1 MSQRTIAIA
10 ASAAALVALTG
21 VAVASP
27 AAATPQA
34 PPRPHQPAGP
44 SAFADAP
51 FTLDPSPSV
60 RKRAIARAQK
70 AIAAHPGRA
79 HRAGGHEFTARS
91 VVVDR
96 DGSADVRFDRTYRG
110 LPVYGGDLVVHLR
123 PDGSYGALET
133 ASDTAGA
140 IRTTPKVRASA
151 AAGIAR
157 TQLKGT
163 VSAVSKPKLAIKMEG
178 RSAALVW
185 QTVVTGVRADRTPSK
200 LHVLVD
206 AQKGGVVQ
214 SDDEVSTFVPS
225 GVRTAPAATTPATAL
240 TQGTGHGI
248 YVGTVNLDLTQSGST
263 WTMRDPSHGNGYT
276 TNLNHATSGTG
287 TVFSNSTG
295 EFGNGSNS
303 DPSSAGVDAH
313 YGAAMTYD
321 YFKNVHDRNGIFG
334 DGSGVP
340 SRTHYGNAYVNAFW
354 DGSQMTYGDGEGNA
368 RPLVEIDVAGHEMS
382 HGVSGAIV
390 GWGENGETGGMNEG
404 TSDIFGTM
412 VEFYANNP
420 VDKPDYTMGELIDI
434 FGNGDPLRYMYNPA
448 LDGQSPNC
456 WDSGNG
462 GLDPHYSMGPLNH
475 WFFLTAVGSGD
486 HGYGNSPTCNNSTV
500 TGIGNDKA
508 AKIWFKALASYANS
522 NENYADA
529 RVDSLKA
536 AADLYGTHCTEYNTV
551 MAAWAAVSV
560 TGSDPVP
567 GECPGQGDNPKV
579 TNPGNQTG
587 TVGTAVNLAVQAS
600 DPNGETLSY
609 SATGLPAGLSINA
622 SSGVISGTPT
632 TAGSSTVTVTA
643 KNTSGLTGTASF
655 TWTVNPPGGGCSAPG
670 DKVSNGGFESGTSP
684 WTTTS
689 GVVSSN
695 SDGETAHSGTHY
707 AWLDGYGRTHT
718 DSATQSVTIPAG
730 CKATLTYYVHI
741 DTAETTGVTAYDNLT
756 VKVGGTTVAAYSNLD
771 ANSGYVQKSI
781 DVSAYAGRTVTLSFS
796 GTEDAALY
804 TSFVIDD
811 VAVNAS

>member
-1 MSQRTIAIA
+1 MSQRILAIA
-10 ASAAALVALTG
+10 TSAAALVALTG
-21 VAVASP
+21 VVLAQE

-34 PPRPHQPAGP
+34 PPRPRQPAGP
-44 SAFADAP
+44 SAFTDAP

-60 RKRAIARAQK
+60 RKRAIGRAQK

-79 HRAGGHEFTARS
+79 HRVSGQRFKVRS
-91 VVVDR
+91 VAVDR

-110 LPVYGGDLVVHLR
+110 LPVYGGDLVVHLKAN
-123 PDGSYGALET
+123 GSYSALET

-140 IRTTPKVRASA
+140 IRTTPSVGASA
-151 AAGIAR
+151 AARLAR
-157 TQLKGT
+157 KQLKGK
-163 VSAVSKPKLAIKMEG
+163 VSSVSKPKLAIKMEG
-178 RSAALVW
+178 RSATLVW
-185 QTVVTGVRADRTPSK
+185 QTVVSGVRADQTPSR
-200 LHVLVD
+200 LHVMVD
-206 AQKGGVVQ
+206 ARKGRVVQ
-214 SDDEVSTFVPS
+214 SDDAVSTFVPS
-225 GVRTAPAATTPATAL
+225 GVRSAPAAATRTAL
-240 TQGTGHGI
+240 TQGSGHGI

-263 WTMRDPSHGNGYT
+263 WSMKDPSHGNGFT

-287 TVFSNSTG
+287 TTFSNSTG
-295 EFGNGSNS
+295 VFGNGSNS

-313 YGAAMTYD
+313 YGAAMTFD

-334 DGSGVP
+334 DGRGVP

-382 HGVSGAIV
+382 HGVSGALV

-412 VEFYANNP
+412 VEFYAGNP
-420 VDKPDYTMGELIDI
+420 VDTPDYTMGELIDI
-434 FGNGDPLRYMYNPA
+434 FGNGDPLRYMYNPS

-522 NENYADA
+522 NEDYADA
-529 RVDSLKA
+529 RTDSLKA

-551 MAAWAAVSV
+551 MAAWAAVDV

-567 GECPGQGDNPKV
+567 GTCPGQGGSPRV
-579 TNPGNQTG
+579 TNPGNQTS

-600 DPNGETLSY
+600 DPNGQTLSY
-609 SATGLPAGLSINA
+609 SATGLPAGLSIGA

-643 KNTSGLTGTASF
+643 KNTSGLTGTATF
-655 TWTVNPPGGGCSAPG
+655 TWTVNPPGGGCSSPG
-670 DKVSNGGFESGTSP
+670 NKVSNGGFESGTSP

-695 SDGETAHSGTHY
+695 SDGESAHSGTHY
-707 AWLDGYGRTHT
+707 AWFDGYGSSHT
-718 DSATQSVTIPAG
+718 DSATQSVTIPSG
-730 CKATLTYYVHI
+730 CNATLTFYVHI
-741 DTAETTGVTAYDNLT
+741 DTQETTGVTAYDNFT
-756 VKVGGTTVAAYSNLD
+756 VKIGGSTVAAFSNLD

-781 DVSAYAGRTVTLSFS
+781 DASAYAGRTVTLSFS
-796 GTEDAALY
+796 GTEDSALY
-804 TSFVIDD
+804 TSFVLDD
-811 VAVNAS
+811 VAVNAT